1 MAAFENWALNAFAA
15 QLGAEVVFAQ
25 VLLRRE
31 GAGFTLRHVE
41 DAQVPEAALRLMTV
55 EELRDWVQTAV
66 DGAFRPLKSAP
77 NLRRGW
83 HARSG
88 DAAALGAAL
97 DRLYPGALAD
107 WFAARAPEPPVTS
120 YREFTARQT
129 GMYRITTLPDDVRA
143 AQITRACCDE
153 RFCLKRRL
161 WSVPGLA
168 ADAEGEKSLIPCL
181 EPCAVLLEFGRK
193 VVRWEQE
200 GKLPVA
206 VPPETAR
213 HLEEKLVQRPAGQ
226 READFDSPDNPR
238 RLALLVQLPRRE

>member
-1 MAAFENWALNAFAA
+1 MAAFENRALNAFVA
-15 QLGAEVVFAQ
+15 QLGAERVFAQ

-41 DAQVPEAALRLMTV
+41 DACVAEEALRLMPG
-55 EELRDWVQTAV
+55 EGLHDWAQTTEA
-66 DGAFRPLKSAP
+66 GAFRPLKSAP

-83 HARSG
+83 HARVG
-88 DAAALGAAL
+88 DAAGLGTAL

-107 WFAARAPEPPVTS
+107 WFAARAPEPPVTN

-129 GMYRITTLPDDVRA
+129 GMYRITTFPDDARA
-143 AQITRACCDE
+143 GQIARACCDR

-168 ADAEGEKSLIPCL
+168 ADAEAEKSLIPCL
-181 EPCAVLLEFGRK
+181 EPCAVLLEFARK

-200 GKLPVA
+200 GELPA
-206 VPPETAR
+206 VITPETAR
-213 HLEEKLVQRPAGQ
+213 HLEEKLAQPPAGQ